1 MGGRIGGGMMAG
13 GMLIYALMGREQAT
27 ELVGIVSALHAMAP
41 SREEAAVTRQA
52 AAIPPEG
59 NSVLPETRPGST
71 ELIRL
76 RLEEAPQLKQAVQWA
91 FGGAGAFPAEASPRP
106 SPLAPASPSFLEPP
120 EPFLEGAE
128 ICSNSPQSP

>member
-76 RLEEAPQLKQAVQWA
+76 RLEEAPQLKHAGQCA
-91 FGGAGAFPAEASPRP
+91 FGGDRAIAPRTSPRT
-106 SPLAPASPSFLEPP
+106 PP
-120 EPFLEGAE
+120 PHAE
-128 ICSNSPQSP
+128 SSHLLPTPDSAQ